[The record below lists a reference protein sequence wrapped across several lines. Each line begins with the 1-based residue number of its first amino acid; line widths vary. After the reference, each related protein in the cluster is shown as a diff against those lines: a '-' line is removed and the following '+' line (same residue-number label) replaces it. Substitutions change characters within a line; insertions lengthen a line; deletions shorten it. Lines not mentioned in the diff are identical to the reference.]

1 MTDDLAQVCVV
12 WYNADRKTNPQS
24 RYLQALSTDSKPI
37 TPLSFDVVAL
47 SGLDAFKNAIFV
59 ASEVDLFK
67 NLPISSRKVPLIM
80 PIQVARQLLGWQNF
94 VPSTAPENLEKGL

>member
-37 TPLSFDVVAL
+37 TPLSFDITDL
-47 SGLDAFKNAIFV
+47 SSLDSFKNAIFV
-59 ASEVDLFK
+59 ASEADLFK

-80 PIQVARQLLGWQNF
+80 PINVARQLLGWQNF
-94 VPSTAPENLEKGL
+94 VLTSAPVGAL

>member
-47 SGLDAFKNAIFV
+47 SGLDAFKNAIFIT
-59 ASEVDLFK
+59 SEADLFK

-80 PIQVARQLLGWQNF
+80 PVQVARKLLGWQNF
-94 VPSTAPENLEKGL
+94 VPTTSLENLEKGL

>member
-1 MTDDLAQVCVV
+1 MTDETAQVCVV

-37 TPLSFDVVAL
+37 TPLSFDINDL
-47 SGLDAFKNAIFV
+47 SVLDSFKNAIFV
-59 ASEVDLFK
+59 ASEADLFK

-80 PIQVARQLLGWQNF
+80 PTQVARQLLGWQNF
-94 VPSTAPENLEKGL
+94 VPTSAPKGAL

>member
-1 MTDDLAQVCVV
+1 MTDETAQVCVV

-47 SGLDAFKNAIFV
+47 SGLDAFKNAIFI
-59 ASEVDLFK
+59 ASEADLFK

-94 VPSTAPENLEKGL
+94 VPTTSLENLEKGL

>member
-1 MTDDLAQVCVV
+1 MTDDRAQVCVF

-24 RYLQALSTDSKPI
+24 RYLQALSTDSRPI
-37 TPLSFDVVAL
+37 TPLSFDVTDL

-59 ASEVDLFK
+59 TSEADLFK

-80 PIQVARQLLGWQNF
+80 PTHIARQLLGWQNF
-94 VPSTAPENLEKGL
+94 VPTPAPETL

>member
-1 MTDDLAQVCVV
+1 MIDDLAQVCVV

-37 TPLSFDVVAL
+37 TPLSFDITDL
-47 SGLDAFKNAIFV
+47 SGLDSFKNAIFV
-59 ASEVDLFK
+59 ASEADLFK

-80 PIQVARQLLGWQNF
+80 PINVARQLLGWQNF
-94 VPSTAPENLEKGL
+94 VLTSAPVGAL